1 MNLLFLGGSNTDCR
15 HSFDPENLGYGYVGM
30 IARRLKPAVPHL
42 QVSNKGIDG
51 FTASRVKG
59 MWQSLP
65 EEGKER
71 YDLVTV
77 LAGINDLGMWMEK
90 SLLRNTPE
98 ESLDLFAR
106 TFQELITDILDY
118 GIPRLI
124 LMEPFLFPV
133 PARYRLWLPWLSRMS
148 GRIRNLA
155 EYYGLSFIPLQQR
168 LNGEAEKLGYGRIT
182 PDGIHLTEEGHRI
195 LADAWMEE
203 AGI

>member
-1 MNLLFLGGSNTDCR
+1 
-15 HSFDPENLGYGYVGM
+15 M
-30 IARRLKPAVPHL
+30 IWACGWK
-42 QVSNKGIDG
+42 K
-51 FTASRVKG
+51 ASCEIPRKTV
-59 MWQSLP
+59 
-65 EEGKER
+65 ER
-71 YDLVTV
+71 CV
-77 LAGINDLGMWMEK
+77 
-90 SLLRNTPE
+90 
-98 ESLDLFAR
+98 
-106 TFQELITDILDY
+106 TFQELIIDILDY

-168 LNGEAEKLGYGRIT
+168 LNREAEKLGYGRIT

-195 LADAWMEE
+195 LAEAWMEE